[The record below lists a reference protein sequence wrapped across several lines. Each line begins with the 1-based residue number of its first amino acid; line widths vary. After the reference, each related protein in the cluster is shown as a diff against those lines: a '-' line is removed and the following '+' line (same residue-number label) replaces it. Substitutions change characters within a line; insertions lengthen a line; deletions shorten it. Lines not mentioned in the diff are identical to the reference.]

1 MITESQVVARE
12 GYWHLLVSL
21 LLTVALYFWNPVA
34 AGFGLAGFCFCVY
47 FFRNPTRVL
56 PVGENLVISPADGK
70 IIFIGKA
77 TEKHFLK
84 KEMQKISIFMSP
96 LDVHVNRSPFTGV
109 IANRKYQKGCF
120 AAAFSEKSSSE
131 NEQMALHL
139 KTDDGQDIVFVQV
152 AGWLARRIVCY
163 PQINQR
169 LKHGEIFGMIKFGSR
184 MDIYFPESFPVAVT
198 MNQRVKA
205 GQSILANIDGR

>member
-1 MITESQVVARE
+1 MITESQIVAGE
-12 GYWHLLVSL
+12 GYGHLLVSL
-21 LLTVALYFWNPVA
+21 LLTGVLYFWSPVA

-47 FFRNPTRVL
+47 FFRNPTRVA
-56 PVGENLVISPADGK
+56 PMGEHLMISPADGK

-77 TEKHFLK
+77 TERHFLNK
-84 KEMQKISIFMSP
+84 DMQKISIFMSP

-109 IANRKYQKGCF
+109 VVNKKYQKGRF

-139 KTDDGQDIVFVQV
+139 RADDGQDIVFVQV

-163 PQINQR
+163 PRENQR
-169 LKHGEIFGMIKFGSR
+169 LKRGEIFGMIKFGSR

-205 GQSILANIDGR
+205 GHSVLAAGKS